1 MLSEIGAASIVVV
14 MQMWKQVPVKCYG
27 DQVVWRAF
35 AGQWRCEWSVWV
47 TSKRRRACMH
57 ECWFRILKRDSSDE
71 DVLQQ
76 SEDLADKTAQSY
88 DKL

>member
-1 MLSEIGAASIVVV
+1 M
-14 MQMWKQVPVKCYG
+14 
-27 DQVVWRAF
+27 
-35 AGQWRCEWSVWV
+35 RCWS
-47 TSKRRRACMH
+47 
-57 ECWFRILKRDSSDE
+57 RILRRNGNE